1 MVIAV
6 LVVPMAVARLPTK
19 RLGLLVPL
27 AVLVSLAAGIMGL
40 WFSFDWSVRAGASAS
55 PGALIVLML
64 IAAYVI
70 ALAVRGIAPRNTWNG
85 RGNA

>member
-1 MVIAV
+1 MVGAG
-6 LVVPMAVARLPTK
+6 RG
-19 RLGLLVPL
+19 LGLT
-27 AVLVSLAAGIMGL
+27 
-40 WFSFDWSVRAGASAS
+40 R
-55 PGALIVLML
+55 ALIVLML